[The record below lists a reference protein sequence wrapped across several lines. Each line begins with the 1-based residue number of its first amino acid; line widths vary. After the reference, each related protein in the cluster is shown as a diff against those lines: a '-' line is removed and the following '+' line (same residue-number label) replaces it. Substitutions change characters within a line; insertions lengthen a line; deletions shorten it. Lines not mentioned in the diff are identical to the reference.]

1 VSSFVRMLSRCESL
15 VKPNKASRG
24 HADDLEHQVAIWLQ
38 RIVFPRLSMYT
49 CKNKEVIHRDSE
61 VVCQVIVCK
70 LRRETSAP
78 PRKPRSTT
86 HQKDKKKKKLLYT
99 KRTCLCTGIV
109 YKMQKKIPTRGIEP
123 RPPRT

>member
-86 HQKDKKKKKLLYT
+86 HQKHKKKKKAFVHQKNLSLYRYSVQDA
-99 KRTCLCTGIV
+99 KENSDTGN
-109 YKMQKKIPTRGIEP
+109 
-123 RPPRT
+123 